1 DLSRANRYASER
13 IAQVKTL
20 YRGKRL
26 TRTEAH
32 TQLTNIPIPSAEADQ
47 YLELWDVGREALVG
61 RPSKTELRRFF
72 LQNILEESEFRTEL
86 AGHHLSATYI
96 DWYIEDAKIHLLEA
110 MHKEQERVQKEE
122 ERVRKSR
129 ITTDRDKMLAHL
141 DVLIAEANVS
151 IADIKLSMIVG
162 MSEDEVD
169 QAKALIQAFKVLIA
183 QLREQKALVRIEYY
197 EGVRER
203 MPPRK

>member
-1 DLSRANRYASER
+1 
-13 IAQVKTL
+13 
-20 YRGKRL
+20 
-26 TRTEAH
+26 
-32 TQLTNIPIPSAEADQ
+32 
-47 YLELWDVGREALVG
+47 
-61 RPSKTELRRFF
+61 
-72 LQNILEESEFRTEL
+72 
-86 AGHHLSATYI
+86 
-96 DWYIEDAKIHLLEA
+96 
-110 MHKEQERVQKEE
+110 QKEE

-197 EGVRER
+197 EGVREE